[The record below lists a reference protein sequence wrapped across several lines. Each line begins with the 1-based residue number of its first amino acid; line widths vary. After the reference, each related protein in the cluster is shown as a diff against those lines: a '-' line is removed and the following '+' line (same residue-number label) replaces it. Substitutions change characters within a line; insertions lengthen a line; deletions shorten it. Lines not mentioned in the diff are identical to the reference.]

1 MAARM
6 IRQAGRWFLS
16 LGESEFAFAVFK
28 RHYSN
33 LSTAQRRSGAANWAA
48 TEKFGI
54 SVARLQRDWI
64 NRAKSAPTQSLS
76 KIAQSGVELNF
87 ET

>member
-1 MAARM
+1 MFKAARM

-33 LSTAQRRSGAANWAA
+33 LSTAQRRSKLGCN
-48 TEKFGI
+48 
-54 SVARLQRDWI
+54 
-64 NRAKSAPTQSLS
+64 
-76 KIAQSGVELNF
+76 
-87 ET
+87 

>member
-1 MAARM
+1 MLG
-6 IRQAGRWFLS
+6 AGFLAWVRVS
-16 LGESEFAFAVFK
+16 WHLLC
-28 RHYSN
+28 
-33 LSTAQRRSGAANWAA
+33 LSGITQTSARRSGAATWAA